1 MKVEQDLPRQR
12 IETPQNLRTFLEALK
27 KERPDDLLVI
37 DKPISPIHEMNAL
50 LVELENRQRYPVVLY
65 TNTVNHYGQKSA
77 FPVLANV
84 FASRAR
90 NSWVMGST
98 SERIPFDYYKRLQH
112 PVDPVVI
119 PSEAAPVHEVIEQG
133 DQVDLLK
140 FPIPVHHEWDP
151 GPYITAGFVT
161 MKWSDNRGYNDGLH
175 RCFIR
180 DKNTMLSFF
189 SPAKHDWYILEEN
202 SRANRPT
209 PVVVWLGHHPGAYFG
224 AQAKAPI
231 GVNEYALPGGF
242 LGQPM
247 RLTPSVTWGE
257 EFLVPADAEI
267 VIEGVIY
274 PGEQGVEAPFGE
286 YTRYYGEQRY
296 NPVIHVTAVTHRRDA
311 IWQDINVS
319 HADNHVLGGF
329 ALEAK
334 VFEAVHQYVHG
345 VKAVHLPLSG
355 CCRFLCY
362 ISIHKQTEG
371 EGKLAL
377 AAALPVD
384 SRIKY
389 VIVVDDDVDVFNEA
403 EVLWAFA
410 TRTKLPEDS
419 ITITDIIGE
428 GLDPMAIDTEK
439 SSLINKVGYDA
450 TKPVETG
457 FAEKVGWPQEI
468 VEKVKQ
474 LENYVD
480 RATLGRLP
488 QD

>member
-1 MKVEQDLPRQR
+1 MKVERELSQVNTQQRDLRSFLAD
-12 IETPQNLRTFLEALK
+12 LRRD
-27 KERPDDLLVI
+27 RPNDLLEI
-37 DKPISPIHEMNAL
+37 DKFVSPVHEMNAL
-50 LVELENRQRYPVVLY
+50 MVELENRNRFPVVMY
-65 TNTVNHYGQKSA
+65 TNTKNHYGEKSA
-77 FPVLANV
+77 FPVVGNV
-84 FASRAR
+84 FASRSR
-90 NSWVMGST
+90 NAWTMNST
-98 SERIPFDYYKRLQH
+98 SEKIPFDYYNRLKESI
-112 PVDPVVI
+112 PPMVVD
-119 PSEAAPVHEVIEQG
+119 SDQAPVHEVIETG

-140 FPIPVHHEWDP
+140 FPIPVHHDWDP

-161 MKWSDNRGYNDGLH
+161 MKWPGQDAYNDGLH
-175 RCFIR
+175 RCYIK

-189 SPAKHDWYILEEN
+189 SPAKHDWYILEDNAREGK
-202 SRANRPT
+202 PT

-231 GVNEYALPGGF
+231 GIDEYALPGGF

-247 RLTPSVTWGE
+247 RITPSVTFGE
-257 EFLVPADAEI
+257 EFMVPADAEI
-267 VIEGVIY
+267 VIEGLIY

-296 NPVIHVTAVTHRRDA
+296 NPVIHVQAVTHRKDA
-311 IWQDINVS
+311 MWHDINVS

-334 VFEAVHQYVHG
+334 VFEAVQQYVRG
-345 VKAVHLPLSG
+345 VRAVHLPLSG

-362 ISIHKQTEG
+362 ISISKQTEG

-377 AAALPVD
+377 TAAMPVD

-389 VIVVDDDVDVFNEA
+389 FIVVDDDVDVFNEA
-403 EVLWAFA
+403 EVLWAYA

-457 FAEKVGWPQEI
+457 FAEKVGWPQA
-468 VEKVKQ
+468 VVDKMKNVDQ
-474 LENYVD
+474 YVD
-480 RATLGRLP
+480 PETLGRLP